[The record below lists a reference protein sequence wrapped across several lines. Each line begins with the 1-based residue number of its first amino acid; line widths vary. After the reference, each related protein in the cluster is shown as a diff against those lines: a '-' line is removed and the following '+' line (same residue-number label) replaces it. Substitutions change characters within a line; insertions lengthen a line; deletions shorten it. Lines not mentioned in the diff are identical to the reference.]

1 MLNKPLKEE
10 ILDQVLHVL
19 SNFFIVTFLVFL
31 GTSLYTSVLVA
42 IGYTFGREIYQRLR
56 GGNNW
61 YDLEEFKSAAD
72 LIVANRLTGE
82 IQEVASKVYTRDI
95 FGVD

>member
-31 GTSLYTSVLVA
+31 GASLYDAVLTSIV
-42 IGYTFGREIYQRLR
+42 YTFGREIYQRLR

-61 YDLEEFKSAAD
+61 YDCKEGCQRDNLFS
-72 LIVANRLTGE
+72 LLGTILG
-82 IQEVASKVYTRDI
+82 IIYASV
-95 FGVD
+95 

>member
-31 GTSLYTSVLVA
+31 GVSLYAAVITA
-42 IGYTFGREIYQRLR
+42 IVYTFGREIYQRLR
-56 GGNNW
+56 GGHNW
-61 YDLEEFKSAAD
+61 YDCKE
-72 LIVANRLTGE
+72 GC
-82 IQEVASKVYTRDI
+82 QRDI
-95 FGVD
+95 LFSLLGIISGIIYVSV

>member
-1 MLNKPLKEE
+1 MLNKPLQEE

-31 GTSLYTSVLVA
+31 GTSLYTAVLAA
-42 IGYTFGREIYQRLR
+42 IAYTFGREIYQRLR

-61 YDLEEFKSAAD
+61 YDCKE
-72 LIVANRLTGE
+72 GC
-82 IQEVASKVYTRDI
+82 QRDI
-95 FGVD
+95 LFSLLGIISGIIYVSV